1 MFCTNCGA
9 KNEPDAQ
16 FCTSCGHL
24 MTSADDQSMTLGFDG
39 EKGEDEVK
47 ESIPTPTAPVPVS
60 EEAPEADAGIDADY
74 SFMDADSA
82 SEGSN
87 SSDEN
92 GAQSRP
98 VSTSEKDTDDMAD
111 AEQPTATLSQNE
123 QYMGVESEPSTA
135 ADSQF
140 QTQALPNVTA
150 SVEQPVAVPVT
161 RKVQRKTVIIW
172 GVLIGVVV
180 ILIGA
185 YFILKNMVFT
195 PSEQIK
201 TYVSAVSSGN
211 YKRANQLV
219 DPGVANDSRILL
231 TNDYAKNADSRIKNV
246 EIGPLVRNPRG
257 SGYQVRISYT
267 VNGVKQSKPLDIQAA
282 GKQFLIFDSWR
293 IATPLT
299 TTIKVAAPK
308 TVDSLV
314 VNGINVKL
322 AEAGMNKEVVTPP
335 SDSSSSDSSDE
346 MHYSSMDQYTLP
358 VYPGV
363 AKVELPNSK
372 YIQAQ
377 QVKLDGS
384 SKVAYIAPQATDAL
398 EKGILDQVQQRINE
412 CTASTETNKTGCS
425 FSNGTFEDYGGPSYT
440 NIKRTVSSQPSLSE
454 LDLSNGE
461 FKTSLIQ
468 TNITYQYRFDSE
480 SDWEDGRSSASDC
493 LTGTFVIKDGELAV
507 KIDDSGK
514 NYY

>member
-16 FCTSCGHL
+16 FCTSCGHP
-24 MTSADDQSMTLGFDG
+24 MTSADDRNMTLDSDG
-39 EKGEDEVK
+39 EKAEGE
-47 ESIPTPTAPVPVS
+47 ESASTPATAPAS
-60 EEAPEADAGIDADY
+60 DEASEADADTDADN
-74 SFMDADSA
+74 SPKDAEPA
-82 SEGSN
+82 SEGPE

-92 GAQSRP
+92 DDQSRP
-98 VSTSEKDTDDMAD
+98 IFSGVENTDDMVD
-111 AEQPTATLSQNE
+111 EEQPIVALAQAE
-123 QYMGVESEPSTA
+123 QYMATDSEPSTA
-135 ADSQF
+135 ADSRF
-140 QTQALPNVTA
+140 QTQTLPNVTA

-161 RKVQRKTVIIW
+161 RKVQRKTLIIW
-172 GVLIGVVV
+172 GVLIGVAV

-185 YFILKNMVFT
+185 YLILKNMVFT
-195 PSEQIK
+195 PSEQIN

-246 EIGPLVRNPRG
+246 EVGHLVRNPRG
-257 SGYQVRISYT
+257 SGYQVQISYT
-267 VNGVKQSKPLDIQAA
+267 VNGVKQSKPLDIQAS
-282 GKQFLIFDSWR
+282 GKQFLIFDSWK

-322 AEAGMNKEVVTPP
+322 AESGMNKEVVTPP

-363 AKVELPNSK
+363 AKVGLPSSK

-377 QVKLDGS
+377 PVKLDNP

-398 EKGILDQVQQRINE
+398 EKGILDKVQQRIND
-412 CTASTETNKTGCS
+412 CTASTETSKTGCS

-440 NIKRTVSSQPSLSE
+440 NIKRTVSGQPSLNE

-468 TNITYQYRFDSE
+468 TDITYQYRFDSD
-480 SDWEDGRSSASDC
+480 SDWEDSKSSASDY

>member
-16 FCTSCGHL
+16 FCTSCGHPI
-24 MTSADDQSMTLGFDG
+24 TSADNHNMTLDSDD
-39 EKGEDEVK
+39 EKTEGKENAPTPNFAHASDEV
-47 ESIPTPTAPVPVS
+47 S
-60 EEAPEADAGIDADY
+60 EADADTEAE
-74 SFMDADSA
+74 DSSKEAELA
-82 SEGSN
+82 SEGSEP
-87 SSDEN
+87 SGEKDAHS
-92 GAQSRP
+92 QP
-98 VSTSEKDTDDMAD
+98 VSSSAEDTDDMTD
-111 AEQPTATLSQNE
+111 EEQCAVTLSQDE
-123 QYMGVESEPSTA
+123 QYMAAESEPSTV

-140 QTQALPNVTA
+140 QTQTLPNVTA
-150 SVEQPVAVPVT
+150 SVEQPVAVPDI
-161 RKVQRKTVIIW
+161 RKVQRKTFITW
-172 GVLIGVVV
+172 GILFGAAV

-195 PSEQIK
+195 PSEQIR

-246 EIGPLVRNPRG
+246 EVGPLVRNTRG

-267 VNGVKQSKPLDIQAA
+267 VNGAKQSKPLDIQTS

-322 AEAGMNKEVVTPP
+322 AEVGMNKEVVTPP
-335 SDSSSSDSSDE
+335 SDSSSSDNSDE

-377 QVKLDGS
+377 QVKLDNS
-384 SKVAYIAPQATDAL
+384 SKVAYISPQATDAL
-398 EKGILDQVQQRINE
+398 EKGILDQVQQRIND
-412 CTASTETNKTGCS
+412 CTASTETSKIGCS
-425 FSNGTFEDYGGPSYT
+425 FSNGTFEDYDGPSYT
-440 NIKRTVSSQPSLSE
+440 NIKRTVTSQPSLSE

-468 TNITYQYRFDSE
+468 TNITYQYRFDSDSE
-480 SDWEDGRSSASDC
+480 WEDGRSSASDY
-493 LTGTFVIKDGELAV
+493 LTGTFVIKNGELAV

>member
-1 MFCTNCGA
+1 MFCINCGA

-24 MTSADDQSMTLGFDG
+24 MTSADDQVTTLDSDG
-39 EKGEDEVK
+39 EKANGK
-47 ESIPTPTAPVPVS
+47 ESVSTSTLDPAS
-60 EEAPEADAGIDADY
+60 EEASKADADIDAD
-74 SFMDADSA
+74 DSSKEAKPA
-82 SEGSN
+82 SEDSE

-92 GAQSRP
+92 DAQSQP
-98 VSTSEKDTDDMAD
+98 VSSGTADTDDMAD
-111 AEQPTATLSQNE
+111 KEQPTATLSQNE
-123 QYMGVESEPSTA
+123 QYMA
-135 ADSQF
+135 ADSGPSTVVDPQF
-140 QTQALPNVTA
+140 QTQALPNVTT
-150 SVEQPVAVPVT
+150 SVEQPIAVPVT
-161 RKVQRKTVIIW
+161 RKVQRKTLIIW
-172 GVLIGVVV
+172 GILIGVAV

-195 PSEQIK
+195 PSEQIN

-211 YKRANQLV
+211 YKRANKLV

-231 TNDYAKNADSRIKNV
+231 TNDYAKDADSRIKNV
-246 EIGPLVRNPRG
+246 EVGPLVRNPRG
-257 SGYQVRISYT
+257 SGYQVQISYT
-267 VNGVKQSKPLDIQAA
+267 VNGVKQNKVLDIQAS
-282 GKQFLIFDSWR
+282 GKQFLIFDSWK

-335 SDSSSSDSSDE
+335 SASSSSDSSDE
-346 MHYSSMDQYTLP
+346 MQYSSMDQYTLP
-358 VYPGV
+358 AYPGV
-363 AKVELPNSK
+363 AKVGLPSSK

-377 QVKLDGS
+377 SVKLDNP

-398 EKGILDQVQQRINE
+398 EKGILDKVQQRIND
-412 CTASTETNKTGCS
+412 CTASTETSKTGCS
-425 FSNGTFEDYGGPSYT
+425 FSNGTFEDYGSLSYT

-468 TNITYQYRFDSE
+468 TNITYQYRFDSD
-480 SDWEDGRSSASDC
+480 SDWEDSKSSASDY